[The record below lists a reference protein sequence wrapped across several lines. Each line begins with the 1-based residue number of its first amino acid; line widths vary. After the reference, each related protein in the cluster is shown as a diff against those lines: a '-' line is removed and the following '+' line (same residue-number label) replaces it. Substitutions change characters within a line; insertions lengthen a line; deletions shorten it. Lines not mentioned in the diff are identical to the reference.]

1 MKNLKMKIM
10 VVITVMSLLLSTV
23 VIFAASNNWADQVF
37 IKANEQIGK
46 AGFNKKQQLISNMD
60 SRIADHVAS
69 KTDGE
74 IENKKGEVEEA
85 LEDYFVEKLDEL
97 TDTPEF
103 IALDGQME
111 DLAGDI
117 VDRYKGEIDT
127 AFGF

>member
-1 MKNLKMKIM
+1 M

-103 IALDGQME
+103 VALDGQME
-111 DLAGDI
+111 VLRDDI
-117 VDRYKGEIDT
+117 VNRYKTEIDT

>member
-103 IALDGQME
+103 VALDGQME
-111 DLAGDI
+111 VLRDDI
-117 VDRYKGEIDT
+117 VNRYKTEIDT